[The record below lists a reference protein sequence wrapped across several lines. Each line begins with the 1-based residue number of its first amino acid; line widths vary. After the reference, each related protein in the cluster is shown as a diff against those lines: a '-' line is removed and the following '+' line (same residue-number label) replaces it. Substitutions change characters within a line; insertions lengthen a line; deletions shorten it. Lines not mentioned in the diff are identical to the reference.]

1 MKIGAHVWNDPMKC
15 ASFVTET
22 MLASR
27 QLSKVS
33 RGIRNNVVKKLKY
46 YSTKWLGIDRD
57 IELDSSRQKLDFQ
70 ARRTTYKQVWANFPS
85 ERNSREYLSFS

>member
-1 MKIGAHVWNDPMKC
+1 MKC

-33 RGIRNNVVKKLKY
+33 RGIRNNVVKRLKY

-57 IELDSSRQKLDFQ
+57 IELDYSRQKLDFKPEEQ
-70 ARRTTYKQVWANFPS
+70 LTNKFGLIFQEKEIRGNTSRFH
-85 ERNSREYLSFS
+85 ERF

>member
-1 MKIGAHVWNDPMKC
+1 MKC

-33 RGIRNNVVKKLKY
+33 RGIWNDVVKKLKY
-46 YSTKWLGIDRD
+46 YSTRWLGIDSD
-57 IELDSSRQKLDFQ
+57 IELDSSVRNTIFK
-70 ARRTTYKQVWANFPS
+70 S
-85 ERNSREYLSFS
+85 EVQQLTKTFGLIFREKEIRGVSVS